1 MTRTPLYNHRWICRK
16 VEIEREFVRH
26 RHCVACG
33 RDFVWDA
40 DREGWRAVHVSLLRF
55 DFLDEEISR
64 RWLAEECPG
73 RRLPEEI
80 NDRRMM
86 IKAVGNI

>member
-1 MTRTPLYNHRWICRK
+1 MTSTNLYNHRWIHRK
-16 VEIEREFVRH
+16 VEVEGEFLLH
-26 RHCVACG
+26 RQCVECG

-40 DREGWRAVHVSLLRF
+40 DREGWWAVHVGLLRF

-80 NDRRMM
+80 NDRRMV
-86 IKAVGNI
+86 IEAPGNI